1 MTTIKI
7 KRENDYITCVECSN
21 HTGYAGF
28 GKDIVCAGVSSI
40 TQTAVLGIKELTNQN
55 HTFNVNEKVGY
66 LKLELIDIDK
76 NSADFNNAQLIL
88 KTMYLGIM
96 NLQEQYP
103 KYIKLEDK
111 K

>member
-7 KRENDYITCVECSN
+7 KKKNNDIICVECSN
-21 HTGYAGF
+21 HTGFAEY

-40 TQTAVLGIKELTNQN
+40 TQTAVLGIKELTNLKHN
-55 HTFNVNEKVGY
+55 FVIDEKLGY
-66 LKLELIDIDK
+66 LKLELIDIEN
-76 NSADFNNAQLIL
+76 NSADFKNAQIIL
-88 KTMYLGIM
+88 KTMYLGIK

-111 K
+111 

>member
-7 KRENDYITCVECSN
+7 KKENENIICVECSN
-21 HTGYAGF
+21 HTGFAEF

-40 TQTAVLGIKELTNQN
+40 TQTAVLGIKELTNLK
-55 HTFNVNEKVGY
+55 HSFKIDEKTGY
-66 LKLELIDIDK
+66 LKLELNDIES
-76 NSADFNNAQLIL
+76 NSADFKNAQIIL
-88 KTMYLGIM
+88 KTMVLGIK

-111 K
+111 

>member
-7 KRENDYITCVECSN
+7 KKRNNDIISVECSN
-21 HTGYAGF
+21 HTGFAEY

-40 TQTAVLGIKELTNQN
+40 TQTAVLGIKELTNCKHN
-55 HTFNVNEKVGY
+55 YVVDEKSGF
-66 LKLELIDIDK
+66 LKLEIIDIDK
-76 NSADFNNAQLIL
+76 NSADYKNAQVIL
-88 KTMYLGIM
+88 NTMLLGIK

-111 K
+111 

>member
-7 KRENDYITCVECSN
+7 KRDNEDIICVECSD
-21 HTGYAGF
+21 HTGFADF

-40 TQTAVLGIKELTNQN
+40 TQTAVLGIKELTNLK
-55 HTFNVNEKVGY
+55 HSFKIDEKTGY
-66 LKLELIDIDK
+66 LKLELIDIEK
-76 NSADFNNAQLIL
+76 NSADFINCQVIL
-88 KTMYLGIM
+88 KTMLLGIK

-111 K
+111 